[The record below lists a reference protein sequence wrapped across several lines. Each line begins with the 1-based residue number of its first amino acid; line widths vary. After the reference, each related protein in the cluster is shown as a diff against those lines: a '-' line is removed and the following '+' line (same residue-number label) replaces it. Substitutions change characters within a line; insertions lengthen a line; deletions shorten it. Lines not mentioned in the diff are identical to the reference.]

1 MCEKLEKLCQSWQA
15 WRMNREPSLGLVIIP
30 GCRQPTF
37 FSKEANFAFREADL
51 QLRGERGE
59 EEPQL
64 RRLAEALQPGEGLVE
79 HLGRGP
85 AF

>member
-1 MCEKLEKLCQSWQA
+1 MPAADFLFKSSQFCS
-15 WRMNREPSLGLVIIP
+15 P
-30 GCRQPTF
+30 G
-37 FSKEANFAFREADL
+37 EADL